1 VWLLGGMRVR
11 KVVAGGT
18 DWVSLARMVEEK
30 ESDPQN
36 SILLIFFFFNRH
48 TLYQRRMSQ
57 SSRSLTAY
65 SDNTINKTNHKLTRA
80 PKKIRSPPLTPPPPA
95 VLPKPS
101 PTLPDRLKKSH
112 PITPIKHT
120 LHASLSQD
128 GLDHGQRRLNQYV
141 LLKTIGRGSFGTVEL
156 AQDTSAS
163 SSTADGEIKLY
174 AIKEYSKSRMR
185 KRARTL
191 RRPANQ
197 GKSRTVDDSTLPG
210 EESEGILLV
219 KQEVAIMKKLSHP
232 NIVSLLEVIDTDQD
246 SLFFVLE
253 LCPYGPVMQIH
264 QHQATTPLSEQ
275 SARNVFRQIILG
287 IQYLHFNQVIHR
299 DIKPDNILYFQDPQI
314 IPNPLCKI
322 VDFGVSE
329 SFAKPGDDRMH
340 KSAGSPAFLAPEV
353 CMGIG
358 EGVHGRITDI
368 WAMGITLYA
377 LVCGKLPF
385 EGFNQIALCEKII
398 NDSPEFPVQLSD
410 SLVQVLQGLLNKN
423 PEKRIRMNELRVAS
437 WVTEEGTQ
445 PLDARGLTLRRITPP
460 TEREIAEAFSL
471 RTIATMMK
479 AIGKFRAIRRG
490 RASQATCS
498 STEDMGAGS
507 SSTSSSPAGSPLSY
521 TTRLVASPLSSVHN
535 VGDASRPRALSIRS
549 KTAPQLASPIVHLSH
564 EPTSTTSPSS
574 HSNLLPPHPLL
585 PLSQAVNNLHLAA
598 SPAPDLQDSPS
609 SSPPSSPYSPP

>member
-1 VWLLGGMRVR
+1 
-11 KVVAGGT
+11 
-18 DWVSLARMVEEK
+18 
-30 ESDPQN
+30 
-36 SILLIFFFFNRH
+36 
-48 TLYQRRMSQ
+48 MSQ

-65 SDNTINKTNHKLTRA
+65 SDNTINKSNHKLKRT
-80 PKKIRSPPLTPPPPA
+80 PKKIRSPPPTPPPPT

-101 PTLPDRLKKSH
+101 PTLPDRLKKSSTART
-112 PITPIKHT
+112 ITPIKQT

-128 GLDHGQRRLNQYV
+128 GLDNGQRRLNQYL

-163 SSTADGEIKLY
+163 SSTADAEIKLY

-191 RRPANQ
+191 RRPPNQ
-197 GKSRTVDDSTLPG
+197 GKSRTLDDSILPA
-210 EESEGILLV
+210 EASEGILLV

-264 QHQATTPLSEQ
+264 QHQATTPLSER

-299 DIKPDNILYFQDPQI
+299 DIKPDNILYFQDPQTTT
-314 IPNPLCKI
+314 NPLCKI

-329 SFAKPGDDRMH
+329 SFAKPGDPLSSDRMH
-340 KSAGSPAFLAPEV
+340 KSAGSPAFLALFFV
-353 CMGIG
+353 G

-385 EGFNQIALCEKII
+385 ESFNQIALCEKII
-398 NDSPEFPVQLSD
+398 NDSPEFPTQLSD
-410 SLVQVLQGLLNKN
+410 SLVQVLQGLLNKD

-445 PLDARGLTLRRITPP
+445 PLDTRGLNLRRITPP

-498 STEDMGAGS
+498 STEDMGGGS
-507 SSTSSSPAGSPLSY
+507 SSTSSSPACSPLSI
-521 TTRLVASPLSSVHN
+521 LV
-535 VGDASRPRALSIRS
+535 
-549 KTAPQLASPIVHLSH
+549 
-564 EPTSTTSPSS
+564 STDNSC
-574 HSNLLPPHPLL
+574 L
-585 PLSQAVNNLHLAA
+585 PLSLSPRHHLLVVSVCVCGAVTVGEG
-598 SPAPDLQDSPS
+598 
-609 SSPPSSPYSPP
+609 